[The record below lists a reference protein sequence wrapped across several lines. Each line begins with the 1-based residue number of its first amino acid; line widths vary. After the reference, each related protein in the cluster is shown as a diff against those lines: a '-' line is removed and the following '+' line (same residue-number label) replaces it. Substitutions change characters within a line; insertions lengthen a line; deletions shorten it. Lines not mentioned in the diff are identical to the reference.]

1 MRSTRHKDEES
12 FIVDE
17 IKGAKLISKL
27 IKKLKPRLLYF
38 TFLRMVTIV
47 NRYMAYYL
55 FIQYIFKLLDNS
67 FKQHLG

>member
-38 TFLRMVTIV
+38 TF
-47 NRYMAYYL
+47 
-55 FIQYIFKLLDNS
+55 FKNGYNSQQIYGLLS
-67 FKQHLG
+67 LYSIHL